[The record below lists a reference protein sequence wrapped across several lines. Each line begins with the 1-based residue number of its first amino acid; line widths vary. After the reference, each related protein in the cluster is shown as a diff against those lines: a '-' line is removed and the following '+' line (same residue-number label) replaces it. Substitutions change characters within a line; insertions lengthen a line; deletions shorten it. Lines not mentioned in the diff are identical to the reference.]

1 MNMKKQSY
9 TFTHG
14 GVVIVHVVSGGQ
26 THTHTHITLMELLT
40 ERR

>member
-26 THTHTHITLMELLT
+26 THTHITLMELLT